1 MFPCGKFQSEEQH
14 KAEHHMLHKNIAF
27 FSDLLAILVIVWAE
41 NFAGTSFG
49 FHFPDFGGVLSEKC
63 LPEAKRCDIIRAWT
77 TLKTLMSWL
86 VMLFQ
91 HTFNQHQSEVY
102 FTSCV
107 LRIVLFEQDIGVQH
121 CNMQKVANEFLISNL
136 VCYLRVNAAAASA
149 AGDCTQGN

>member
-1 MFPCGKFQSEEQH
+1 MVSFKARNSTKQNITCCTKILHFSRIFLPSLSLCGQKT
-14 KAEHHMLHKNIAF
+14 LRGP
-27 FSDLLAILVIVWAE
+27 
-41 NFAGTSFG
+41 AGFR
-49 FHFPDFGGVLSEKC
+49 FPDFGVMLSEKC

-77 TLKTLMSWL
+77 TSKTLMSWL

-91 HTFNQHQSEVY
+91 HTFNQQQSEVY

-107 LRIVLFEQDIGVQH
+107 LRIVLFEQDVGVQH
-121 CNMQKVANEFLISNL
+121 CNMQKVAKEFLISNL